1 MRGYEAA
8 ALPILIG
15 VECEWEEAVFAKVG
29 MNITVILYSQ
39 FKFFDLSISSSFYHP
54 LQIQSSDQFPPKLL
68 IPHKN
73 MPNFAE
79 TSAVKTR
86 PSHKIDIYQ

>member
-1 MRGYEAA
+1 VRGYEAA

-73 MPNFAE
+73 MPTFAE
-79 TSAVKTR
+79 TSAVKHD
-86 PSHKIDIYQ
+86 PP